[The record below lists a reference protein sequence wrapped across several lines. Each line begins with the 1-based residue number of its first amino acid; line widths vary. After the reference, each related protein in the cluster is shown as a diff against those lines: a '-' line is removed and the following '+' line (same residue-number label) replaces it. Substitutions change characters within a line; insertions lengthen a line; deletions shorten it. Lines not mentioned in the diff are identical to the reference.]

1 MNAHAVVSLTDE
13 AGYITEVNDR
23 FLGLTGWTREALIG
37 RHAEVLYRPED
48 RPLQRQIQATLE
60 RGQTWSGETKI
71 MHVDGSYI
79 WTNATIIPRLN
90 RKGKLTGAVA
100 VRTDVS
106 QARAAAADENTA
118 SILHRLWDEVYI
130 FDAATLTFAYL
141 NEAAMARTGWTLD
154 VIGTKTLADLT
165 PDFDL
170 NRFAMLAK
178 PLLDEEV
185 MQVRRSVSFHGRPYD
200 ANLQLIRTP
209 NKRDQ
214 FVCIMRDASERI
226 ENERQKAAF
235 VATVSHE
242 LRSPLTSIKGAMGL
256 VLSGAA
262 GALPEKVKDMLEIAH
277 RNADRLV
284 LIINDIL
291 DLEKIDAGAM
301 NFDLASRDITAI
313 VDEAIRASEQFSSR
327 FDVTVTAKGLDQPM
341 FAVFDANRTM
351 QVMTNL
357 LSNAAKF
364 SRPGGVIEVSLTSK
378 DDIVRVEVRDHGRG
392 IPADQQGKIFERF
405 SQVSAPERQGVRG
418 TGLGLSIV
426 KAIIENQ
433 GGTVGFHS
441 NENVGTTFFFELPQV
456 SSKHQSTSSRKRA

>member
-1 MNAHAVVSLTDE
+1 
-13 AGYITEVNDR
+13 
-23 FLGLTGWTREALIG
+23 
-37 RHAEVLYRPED
+37 
-48 RPLQRQIQATLE
+48 
-60 RGQTWSGETKI
+60 
-71 MHVDGSYI
+71 
-79 WTNATIIPRLN
+79 
-90 RKGKLTGAVA
+90 
-100 VRTDVS
+100 
-106 QARAAAADENTA
+106 
-118 SILHRLWDEVYI
+118 
-130 FDAATLTFAYL
+130 
-141 NEAAMARTGWTLD
+141 
-154 VIGTKTLADLT
+154 
-165 PDFDL
+165 
-170 NRFAMLAK
+170 
-178 PLLDEEV
+178 
-185 MQVRRSVSFHGRPYD
+185 VRRSVTFHGRPYD

-214 FVCIMRDASERI
+214 FVCIMRDASERVAH
-226 ENERQKAAF
+226 ERQKAAF

-262 GALPEKVKDMLEIAH
+262 GALPEKVKGMLEIAH

-301 NFDLASRDITAI
+301 DFDLASRDITAI
-313 VDEAIRASEQFSSR
+313 IEEAIRASEQFSSR
-327 FDVTVTAKGLDQPM
+327 FDVTVTTTGLDEPM

-364 SRPGGVIEVSLTSK
+364 SRPGGVIEVSLTPK
-378 DDIVRVEVRDHGRG
+378 GDMVRVEVRDHGHG

-405 SQVSAPERQGVRG
+405 SQIPAPERQGVRG

-433 GGTVGFHS
+433 GGTVGFRS
-441 NENVGTTFFFELPQV
+441 NQDVGTTFFFELPRA
-456 SSKHQSTSSRKRA
+456 SSTEQTTTAKMRA